1 MPKITSQ
8 KIHRLHISL
17 YESEYKQIQNLAEQN
32 HTSISEIIRTC
43 IKILTNKNP
52 EKITEITETN
62 NSKVSTPLNLEF

>member
-17 YESEYKQIQNLAEQN
+17 FESEYNQIQNLADQN

-43 IKILTNKNP
+43 IKLLNSEKEIP
-52 EKITEITETN
+52 KITEIN
-62 NSKVSTPLNLEF
+62 NPKILPPLNLGL